1 MNQQERRNSLIRY
14 LLDEDPQ
21 YRDIRIPASDA
32 AQKQLLRALMNVRM
46 PKEADPEF
54 LAIQDAYL
62 QEELKQKGI
71 TDFRELKPLQKGIYL
86 WQGDITLLACD
97 AIVNAANSAMC
108 GCFVPMH
115 TCIDNPI
122 LN

>member
-32 AQKQLLRALMNVRM
+32 ARKQLLRALMNVRM

-86 WQGDITLLACD
+86 RMNMPSSLRQTAVIKSDISVFSMVFSWNSLAR
-97 AIVNAANSAMC
+97 
-108 GCFVPMH
+108 
-115 TCIDNPI
+115 
-122 LN
+122 

>member
-1 MNQQERRNSLIRY
+1 
-14 LLDEDPQ
+14 
-21 YRDIRIPASDA
+21 
-32 AQKQLLRALMNVRM
+32 MNVWM

-86 WQGDITLLACD
+86 LQGDITLLACD

-108 GCFVPMH
+108 GCLVPNNR
-115 TCIDNPI
+115 CIGDTSV
-122 LN
+122 